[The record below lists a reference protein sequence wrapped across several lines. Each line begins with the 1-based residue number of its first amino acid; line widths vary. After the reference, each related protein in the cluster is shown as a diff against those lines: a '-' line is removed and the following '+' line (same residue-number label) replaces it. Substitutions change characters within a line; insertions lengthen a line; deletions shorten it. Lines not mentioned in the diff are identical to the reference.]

1 MKQNAEVEAVHRKAT
16 LSLYSMVDR
25 VGKLCR
31 KDNVCDG
38 DKTGLIPVLGLL
50 FREAGDGDQRVRMT
64 DVSRHLLI
72 TKPAATQA
80 VNRLVERGLVERV
93 SDESDRRLVYIRPTE
108 KGKELFEKELE
119 KKLAFTDRVVAR
131 MGEENANQLVELLD
145 RFLTEAWM
153 ELGEN

>member
-1 MKQNAEVEAVHRKAT
+1 MHSEAT

-31 KDNVCDG
+31 KDSSCDG
-38 DKTGLIPVLGLL
+38 EKSGMIPAFGLL
-50 FREAGDGDQRVRMT
+50 FNELNGENQRVRMT
-64 DVSRHLLI
+64 DVSKYLLI

-93 SDESDRRLVYIRPTE
+93 SDESDRRVVYIQPTDA
-108 KGKELFEKELE
+108 GKELFQRELE
-119 KKLAFTDRVVAR
+119 IKLAFIDHVVER
-131 MGEENANQLVELLD
+131 MGKTDADRLVELLD

-153 ELGEN
+153 LLEEN